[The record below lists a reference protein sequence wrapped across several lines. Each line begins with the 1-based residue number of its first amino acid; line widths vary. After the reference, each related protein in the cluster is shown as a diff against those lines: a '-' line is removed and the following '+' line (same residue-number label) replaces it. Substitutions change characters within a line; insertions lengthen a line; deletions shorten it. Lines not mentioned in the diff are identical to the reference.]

1 MDLKSQIDKDF
12 LNAYKTKDDVIVSVL
27 RLVKSSIKNC
37 EIAAKK
43 QINDDEIIRLLKKEV
58 KQRQDSSEA
67 YKNAGRDD
75 LLEKEQT
82 EIVIIKKY
90 FPKQM
95 SDEEI
100 SKFIDEAIVE
110 VNATEMKDMGRVIAL
125 VMEKTKG
132 GADGSKV
139 ANLAR
144 SKIKK

>member
-139 ANLAR
+139 ANLVR
-144 SKIKK
+144 SKIQK